1 MTRSST
7 TSVSNLR
14 RIQVKD
20 IVKEVEDFLKT
31 YSSVGM
37 DISWKKRGKNTKFHD
52 GAQDLGLQYVEM
64 ASESSA
70 TPSEVKSDGVT
81 KKCDDVN
88 IANKEKPIEYSAG

>member
-1 MTRSST
+1 MTHSST
-7 TSVSNLR
+7 SLVSNYR

-20 IVKEVEDFLKT
+20 IVKKVEDCLKT
-31 YSSVGM
+31 YSSDGM
-37 DISWKKRGKNTKFHD
+37 DISWYVD
-52 GAQDLGLQYVEM
+52 GYVEM

-81 KKCDDVN
+81 KKCDGVN